1 MISSTCGSGV
11 SVCIH
16 IEIECVLNVRAG
28 GMIAFKLAAIAPDR
42 VASLALIST
51 TGGGYEC
58 LPKVDLLSFFIELRR
73 LKCRS

>member
-1 MISSTCGSGV
+1 MISSTCGSSEV
-11 SVCIH
+11 SDCIH

-58 LPKVDLLSFFIELRR
+58 LPKVDLLSFFIEI
-73 LKCRS
+73 